1 MSVVTQVGAH
11 SCATRGAARALAVVA
26 HAEVGQLAGSVPSG
40 QTNMRMHMK
49 SRIVRAAWVAVLAAI
64 VICGD
69 ATAWGTRAQQSITL
83 MSMQVVKQQFPG
95 AFKAGATSYEKDC
108 LAGASAG
115 VAALSGKVPL
125 NTDAET
131 IQAIGTEIQLLRE
144 VREYGMGSYFA
155 YRMGVL
161 SALVANVMTPYGF
174 AFGPNDDVLQ
184 QKVFADIESAIGSYN
199 YSPIQKNREI
209 VRDPRT
215 YFRNKRPFINDDR
228 RLIAEDYQRGRGYN
242 GFLKEGGPAYFVRCV
257 EAVADVWASVLTQ
270 NEEPSLAAASR
281 RMQTWY
287 FVDEIDYLLQEKK
300 NPQVAERAYEN
311 FRKVVQENEPETYE
325 RIGDSFASFGGEEGT
340 DRAVREW
347 QNAHGMAGEN
357 RASVAAKLNRH
368 YLAVGNK
375 FLDIAAK
382 PGADDND
389 LPSALRAFES
399 ALEFDRKSEDAAD
412 LIQKTH
418 VLINERNARRDTTL
432 KILASAEKLTTQ
444 ADALTQNEDFGGAIK
459 TYRQAMSFYASV
471 GDEFK
476 DEAKKG
482 KQGVRDVKSAINKTI
497 QKIISRGSEVID
509 AGEKAEE
516 EKRFEEAIAQY
527 SKVEA
532 IVSVIPDE
540 NITGNKSHATQKAD
554 MIQLAKTKIDDAK
567 KAKLRYE
574 EQQKAA
580 EAAAKKGGRKT
591 GTTPPPAP
599 AQ

>member
-1 MSVVTQVGAH
+1 
-11 SCATRGAARALAVVA
+11 
-26 HAEVGQLAGSVPSG
+26 
-40 QTNMRMHMK
+40 MK
-49 SRIVRAAWVAVLAAI
+49 SRIVCSAWIAVFAAI
-64 VICGD
+64 VMCGD
-69 ATAWGTRAQQSITL
+69 AMAWGTRAQQSITL
-83 MSMQVVKQQFPG
+83 MAMQVVKQQFPNG
-95 AFKAGATSYEKDC
+95 FTAGATSYEKDC
-108 LAGASAG
+108 LAGAAAG

-125 NTDAET
+125 SSDAET

-144 VREYGMGSYFA
+144 VRNYGMGSYFA

-174 AFGPNDDVLQ
+174 AFEPGDDLLQ
-184 QKVFADIESAIGSYN
+184 QKVFADIEAAIDSYG
-199 YSPIQKNREI
+199 YSPIQKTREI
-209 VRDPRT
+209 VRDPVT
-215 YFRNKRPFINDDR
+215 YFRDKRPFINDDR
-228 RLIAEDYQRGRGYN
+228 RLIAQDYQTGRGYK
-242 GFLKEGGPAYFVRCV
+242 GFLKQGGPAYFVRSV
-257 EAVADVWASVLTQ
+257 EAVADVWTTVLT
-270 NEEPSLAAASR
+270 ESREPSLAVASR

-287 FVDEIDYLLQEKK
+287 FVDEIDYLLLEKK

-311 FRKVVQENEPETYE
+311 FRKVVQQGEPEAYE
-325 RIGDSFASFGGEEGT
+325 HIGDSYAAFGDEEGT

-347 QNAHGMAGEN
+347 QNAHGMAGAN

-399 ALEFDRKSEDAAD
+399 ALEFDRKSDEAAD

-432 KILASAEKLTTQ
+432 KILASAEKLIAQ
-444 ADALTQNEDFGGAIK
+444 ADVLTQSEDFGGAIK

-476 DEAKKG
+476 EESKKG

-516 EKRFEEAIAQY
+516 EKKFEEAIAQY

-532 IVSVIPDE
+532 IVAAIPDE

-554 MIQLAKTKIDDAK
+554 MIQLAKTKIEDAK

-591 GTTPPPAP
+591 GAAPPPA
-599 AQ
+599 Q